1 MRALVHISILAV
13 IAALSCALMT
23 GAASA
28 AQRSHPKAAAPSWM
42 QSKQVRK
49 RIRASGE
56 KGVRIGTIRRWV
68 RSGLAGKRAQ
78 RDDPPMMPC
87 PTVDPSSADVYSGQ
101 CEVFPAGCSS
111 NFIFKI
117 GPGPL
122 PPASDGRTAFTGT
135 AGHCVDH
142 SNQTVFMQ
150 RGPTIIA
157 VGQVKKH
164 VNGGIGND
172 FAAIRIKQGL
182 TIDPHNPAGG
192 PVGIYTGC
200 EPQGVKYYGHG
211 FGVFVGQGKI
221 EGGVATNW
229 FQRAFAWSGAG
240 LPGDS
245 GSGVTIVGSDAAA
258 GDFTH
263 LVIDPRYPGSD
274 LAGTRITRILGFLGG
289 GYYLVNQD
297 RSTSRATTADTACGS
312 ANNGNGG
319 PALPGLPGAPLP

>member
-1 MRALVHISILAV
+1 MRALIHTTVVVMIATLVCVLAGGT
-13 IAALSCALMT
+13 AA
-23 GAASA
+23 AAAKQSA
-28 AQRSHPKAAAPSWM
+28 PKAAAPSWM
-42 QSKQVRK
+42 KSKQVRK
-49 RIRASGE
+49 RIRAAGD
-56 KGVRIGTIRRWV
+56 KGVRLRTIRRWV
-68 RSGLAGKRAQ
+68 RNGVAGRRAQ
-78 RDDPPMMPC
+78 QDDPPMMPC

-101 CEVFPAGCSS
+101 CVVFPAGCTA
-111 NFIFKI
+111 NFIFKT
-117 GPGPL
+117 GPEPL
-122 PPASDGRTAFTGT
+122 GPASDGRTAFIGT

-157 VGQVKKH
+157 VGVVKKH

-172 FAAIRIKQGL
+172 FAAIRINEGL
-182 TIDPHNPAGG
+182 TVDPQSPAGG
-192 PVGIYTGC
+192 PQGIYTGC

-229 FQRAFAWSGAG
+229 FDRAFAWTGAG

-263 LVIDPRYPGSD
+263 LVVDPKYPGSD
-274 LAGTRITRILGFLGG
+274 LAGTRITRILGYLGG
-289 GYYLVNQD
+289 NFYLVNQD
-297 RSTSRATTADTACGS
+297 RTTARATMADTACGN
-312 ANNGNGG
+312 ANNGGGGG
-319 PALPGLPGAPLP
+319 PALPDLPLP